1 MTKVLVIIDNSGSM
15 FCLSKSDI
23 LESICRSIYLHED
36 IEADYYRWDTSIT
49 RIDYQN
55 EELIKDVKGTANL
68 GALVDFIEQ
77 QVVGNII
84 LLTDGYIDGDKT
96 DLNRTLK
103 ENKEIKMRLVGV
115 GADWNSVVSS
125 QLFPPSFIAENK
137 TWYIFNTL
145 ELDAALDSFLE
156 V

>member
-1 MTKVLVIIDNSGSM
+1 MTKVLVVIDNSGSM

-96 DLNRTLK
+96 DLNRILK
-103 ENKEIKMRLVGV
+103 ENKEIKDKMEKG
-115 GADWNSVVSS
+115 
-125 QLFPPSFIAENK
+125 Q
-137 TWYIFNTL
+137 
-145 ELDAALDSFLE
+145 
-156 V
+156 

>member
-1 MTKVLVIIDNSGSM
+1 MTKVLVVIDNSGSM

-55 EELIKDVKGTANL
+55 E
-68 GALVDFIEQ
+68 Q

-96 DLNRTLK
+96 DLNRILK
-103 ENKEIKMRLVGV
+103 ENREIKVRLVGV

-125 QLFPPSFIAENK
+125 KLFPPSFIAENK